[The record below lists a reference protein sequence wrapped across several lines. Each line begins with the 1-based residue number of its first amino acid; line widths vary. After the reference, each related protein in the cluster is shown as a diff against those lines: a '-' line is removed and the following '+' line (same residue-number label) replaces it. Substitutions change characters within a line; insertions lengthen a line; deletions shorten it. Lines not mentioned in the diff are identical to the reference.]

1 MYIGKYVHPDGGEM
15 NGKVEKLN
23 VRLGVYVHGHNMH
36 TYLGMTEIMWLIL
49 LFFLLIKRKMGK
61 LASYLMLSWYYI

>member
-49 LFFLLIKRKMGK
+49 LFFF
-61 LASYLMLSWYYI
+61 Y